1 MELISPGIGL
11 VFWMIISFSIVVFVL
26 GKFAWKPILKSIKD
40 REQSIENALLAAE
53 KAKEEMKTLIFNNE
67 KLKKEALEERDA
79 LLSDARKIKDSIIEE
94 AKQKA
99 KEEYNRI
106 IENAKENIE
115 YEKNA
120 AMTDLKNQVALLSID
135 VAEKVLER
143 ELSEASK
150 QQEFINKLLDDV
162 KFN

>member
-1 MELISPGIGL
+1 MELISPGLGL
-11 VFWMIISFSIVVFVL
+11 VFWMVISFSIVVYVL

-53 KAKEEMKTLIFNNE
+53 KAKEEMKALIFNNE

-79 LLSDARKIKDSIIEE
+79 LLSEARKIKDNIIEE
-94 AKQKA
+94 AKLKA

-106 IENAKENIE
+106 IENAKESIA
-115 YEKNA
+115 YEKIA
-120 AMTDLKNQVALLSID
+120 AMTELKNQVAILSINI
-135 VAEKVLER
+135 AEKVLEK
-143 ELSEASK
+143 ELSEGTK
-150 QQEFINKLLDDV
+150 QQDFLNKLLDDV